1 MNIIIKN
8 QNSKVLSELQV
19 DVIKTL
25 EGEFNR
31 SEIEQEFVNL
41 FYNRVIIDI
50 TAIRNY
56 YDFTSLFDFLSFF
69 EPSRVILLLNNSE
82 LVNSANYLSK
92 LVEKGY
98 YNFTKNASSIGY
110 LIDHPNSLQ
119 DVQKYLVETNNN
131 SNVSYANTD
140 NDKQNMSV
148 LPNEFGS
155 KNRGLFNSL
164 FGKKNEEEKD
174 TDKVIIG
181 IQNITEHAGA
191 TTLMYMM
198 VKQLSYHYKVNG
210 IEMNKQD
217 GVYFRDDHLIMAT
230 SIEDLKMQINVLKDE
245 SVIIVDLNG
254 NDAKG
259 ICTDI
264 LYLIEPG
271 TIRLNKLFK
280 SNRGVL
286 EKTSNGKI
294 ILNRSAIKD
303 DEISNLEYETKMKI
317 FFNMPNFDERKERI
331 QVIDELLGKLK
342 LKKSTDK

>member
-41 FYNRVIIDI
+41 FYNKVIIDI

-56 YDFTSLFDFLSFF
+56 YDSTSLFNFLSFF
-69 EPSRVILLLNNSE
+69 EPNKVILLLNNSE

-110 LIDHPNSLQ
+110 LIDHPNNLE
-119 DVQKYLVETNNN
+119 DVKKFIVETNNN
-131 SNVSYANTD
+131 IPSINNED
-140 NDKQNMSV
+140 INNNNNNNNM
-148 LPNEFGS
+148 PNEFGS
-155 KNRGLFNSL
+155 KSRGLFNSL
-164 FGKKNEEEKD
+164 FGKKNEEEKE
-174 TDKVIIG
+174 TEKVIIG
-181 IQNITEHAGA
+181 IQNITDHAGA

-198 VKQLSYHYKVNG
+198 VKQLSYNYKVKG

-217 GVYFRDDHLIMAT
+217 GIYFRDDHLIMAT

-245 SVIIVDLNG
+245 DVIIIDLNG
-254 NDAKG
+254 NNADD
-259 ICTDI
+259 ICTHI

-271 TIRLNKLFK
+271 TIRLNRLFK
-280 SNRGVL
+280 SNRAILDKVN
-286 EKTSNGKI
+286 NGKV

-303 DEISNLEYETKMKI
+303 EEINNLEYETKMKV

-331 QVIDELLGKLK
+331 QVIDELLNKLK

>member
-41 FYNRVIIDI
+41 FYNKVIIDI

-69 EPSRVILLLNNSE
+69 DPSKVIILLNNSE

-98 YNFTKNASSIGY
+98 YNFTKNASSLVY
-110 LIDHPNSLQ
+110 LIDHPNSLE
-119 DVQKYLVETNNN
+119 DVKKFIVETSSNITN
-131 SNVSYANTD
+131 SNVTTNKEAD
-140 NDKQNMSV
+140 NSNSM
-148 LPNEFGS
+148 PNSFGS
-155 KNRGLFNSL
+155 KNKGLFNSL
-164 FGKKNEEEKD
+164 FGKKLEEEKD

-181 IQNITEHAGA
+181 IQNITKHAGA

-198 VKQLSYHYKVNG
+198 VKQLAYNYKVKG

-217 GVYFRDDHLIMAT
+217 GIYFRDDHLISAT
-230 SIEDLKMQINVLKDE
+230 SIEDLKMQINVLKSE
-245 SVIIVDLNG
+245 KVIVVDLNG
-254 NDAKG
+254 FDG
-259 ICTDI
+259 TQVCTDI

-271 TIRLNKLFK
+271 IIRLNRLFK
-280 SNRGVL
+280 SNRNVL
-286 EKTSNGKI
+286 EMVNNGKVV
-294 ILNRSAIKD
+294 LNRSAIKN
-303 DEISNLEYETKMKI
+303 DEVSNLEYETKMKV
-317 FFNMPNFDERKERI
+317 FFNMPNFDERKDRI
-331 QVIDELLGKLK
+331 QVIDELLGKLN